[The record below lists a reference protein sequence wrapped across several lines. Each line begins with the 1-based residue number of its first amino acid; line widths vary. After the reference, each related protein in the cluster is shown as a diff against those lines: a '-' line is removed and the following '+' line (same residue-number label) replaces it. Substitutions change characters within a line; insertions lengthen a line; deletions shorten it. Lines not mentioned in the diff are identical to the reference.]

1 MIISDS
7 SNYNYSISTY
17 EDGIYIPIEIRIDGF
32 LAYETITIE
41 YKSNNGSFVELSFCK
56 ETGIL
61 YCISFVNIYDSVSR
75 NSTFLSNLTSY
86 GKEKSILR
94 CTFEDEKDKRNLQL
108 LDKGLSL
115 YQVSEDTL
123 VICFDYLGKP
133 SYYSVNEFENGL
145 DYLIKEDGS
154 VIGLI
159 IKFKD
164 GIIENEF
171 V

>member
-17 EDGIYIPIEIRIDGF
+17 EDGIYIPIEIILEGF

-41 YKSNNGSFVELSFCK
+41 YKSHNGSFVELSFCK

-61 YCISFVNIYDSVSR
+61 YNISFINIHDSVSQ
-75 NSTFLSNLTSY
+75 NSTFLNNLTSY
-86 GKEKSILR
+86 GKEKSLLR
-94 CTFEDEKDKRNLQL
+94 LTCVDVKNMQNLQL

-115 YQVSEDTL
+115 YQVSSNTL
-123 VICFDYLGKP
+123 VICFDYLGTP
-133 SYYSVNEFENGL
+133 SYYSVNKFENGL
-145 DYLIKEDGS
+145 DYLIEAEGN

-159 IKFKD
+159 LKFKD
-164 GIIENEF
+164 IIIWNDF
-171 V
+171 K